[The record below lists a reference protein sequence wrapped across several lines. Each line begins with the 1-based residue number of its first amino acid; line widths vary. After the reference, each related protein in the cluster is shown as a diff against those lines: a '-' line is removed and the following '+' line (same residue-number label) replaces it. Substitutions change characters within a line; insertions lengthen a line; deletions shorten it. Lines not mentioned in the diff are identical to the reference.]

1 MTPGGAPDLPCF
13 IDIMSN
19 TANSSTTSAAAT
31 LMNPHPSSLHPPPP
45 PSSHHHHLVHDTA
58 AAAAAAAARNVKHK
72 RRYCRAPG
80 CTRIVKS
87 QGLCQ
92 RHGAKPR
99 KCKVEGCDK
108 QAQGNFDG
116 MCKSHFK
123 AHKRATTPLPPKPV
137 APTVATSLSTAG
149 GGGGIVVETTTT
161 TTAPLIPPH
170 PEGESVYDR
179 ILPASIAWHASFGSP
194 MPLIQHLKEGFD
206 ALKPPAW
213 HRNEERRARGLF
225 PVHNPATQLEGWER
239 ELVWM
244 EILILTGNPDSSFR
258 HLARG
263 WGRDKGF
270 HMVLAQF
277 ICERRGN
284 VERKKREKGGS
295 ARMKSSDEDDDRGG
309 GTLNHRHNQQHLH
322 QQQHHSNH
330 HHNNHHSYHHN
341 HHNHPHH
348 YPHGTPNLGGHAGH
362 TVWDDPA
369 ACYGDAA
376 YNEALAADLLE
387 FHSPTDF
394 AAAEKRLLEGSFSFD
409 PEDGDG
415 SYDSSLISSSEDGGF
430 EQDSSDFASAGV

>member
-1 MTPGGAPDLPCF
+1 M
-13 IDIMSN
+13 
-19 TANSSTTSAAAT
+19 NS
-31 LMNPHPSSLHPPPP
+31 HHSSLAPLP
-45 PSSHHHHLVHDTA
+45 SHHPHLVPDTA
-58 AAAAAAAARNVKHK
+58 AAAAAAAVVAAAAAAARNVKHK

-99 KCKVEGCDK
+99 KCKVDGCDK

-137 APTVATSLSTAG
+137 APPPFVATSLGNGESV
-149 GGGGIVVETTTT
+149 VVETTTT
-161 TTAPLIPPH
+161 ASLIQIPPH

-225 PVHNPATQLEGWER
+225 PVYNPATQLEGWER

-284 VERKKREKGGS
+284 VERKKREKGGAGGGGS
-295 ARMKSSDEDDDRGG
+295 SSSGARMKSSDEDDDRGG
-309 GTLNHRHNQQHLH
+309 TLNHRHH
-322 QQQHHSNH
+322 HHSHHHSINNH
-330 HHNNHHSYHHN
+330 HHHHSHH
-341 HHNHPHH
+341 HPPH

-362 TVWDDPA
+362 NVWDDPA

-376 YNEALAADLLE
+376 YHEALAADLLE

-430 EQDSSDFASAGV
+430 EQDSSEDFASAVV